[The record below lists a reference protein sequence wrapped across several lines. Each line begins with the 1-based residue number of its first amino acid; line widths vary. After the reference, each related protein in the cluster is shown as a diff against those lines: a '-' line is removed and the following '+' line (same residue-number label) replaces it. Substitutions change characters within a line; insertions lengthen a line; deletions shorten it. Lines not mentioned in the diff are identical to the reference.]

1 LAGIARFNT
10 SGKIDARNG
19 GAYAAATSVAYSAGV
34 SYHFRLVVNVAAH
47 TYSIYVTPA
56 GGTENTIGTNYAF
69 RTEQNGVT
77 NLADWSAYVD
87 SASSGSLMACNFVLG
102 SAADF
107 TISATPSS
115 QTVVAGS
122 GTTYTATVAPLN
134 GFTGAL
140 NGIVRFNVGR
150 DFNVV
155 TVSFDPRDTAQNA
168 ADTKKRYMQ
177 RYRRAG
183 AEQGWHFLTGRK
195 DQIDALAAAV
205 GFRYAWDPEI
215 QQYAHASGV
224 MLLTPSGK
232 VAQYYYGIEYVP
244 RDIQLGLVE
253 ASKGKIGN
261 LVDEVLLYCYHYDP
275 TKAKYGAAIFNILR
289 LGALATVLVLGG
301 FMLMMFR
308 RDSLAARQGRL
319 LGQPNR

>member
-1 LAGIARFNT
+1 MRRKTLTCKTMISVKRACSFGVRSVLAACLL
-10 SGKIDARNG
+10 
-19 GAYAAATSVAYSAGV
+19 AACTGV
-34 SYHFRLVVNVAAH
+34 SAWAQAAPKLQPGDNVSNQKPSILDQVGIDQRLNNQVPLDLVFND
-47 TYSIYVTPA
+47 
-56 GGTENTIGTNYAF
+56 ENGQAVQLQQYF
-69 RTEQNGVT
+69 
-77 NLADWSAYVD
+77 
-87 SASSGSLMACNFVLG
+87 GSKPVILVLVYYQC
-102 SAADF
+102 
-107 TISATPSS
+107 PMLCS
-115 QTVVAGS
+115 QV
-122 GTTYTATVAPLN
+122 LN

-140 NGIVRFNVGR
+140 NGVVRFNVGR

-205 GFRYAWDPEI
+205 GFRYAWDLEI
-215 QQYAHASGV
+215 QQYAHASGI

-275 TKAKYGAAIFNILR
+275 TKAKYGSAIFNILR
-289 LGALATVLVLGG
+289 LGDLATVLVLVG

-308 RDSLAARQGRL
+308 RDLLAARQGRL
-319 LGQPNR
+319 PRTAE